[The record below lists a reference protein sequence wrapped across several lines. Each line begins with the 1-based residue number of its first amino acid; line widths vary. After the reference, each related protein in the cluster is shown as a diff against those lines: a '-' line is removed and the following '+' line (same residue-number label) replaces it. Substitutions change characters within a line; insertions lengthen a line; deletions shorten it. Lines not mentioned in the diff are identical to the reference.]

1 MSVRKI
7 GIIGENCFGAWRYTR
22 TACRGV
28 VLRGDEILLSYET
41 RTGQYMIPGGGLED
55 GEDEAECC
63 RREVEEETGVIVEPG
78 PCALEID
85 EYYEDWKYVSRYFLC
100 NPVGEGVRQLTEREA
115 GAGMEPRWVSVG
127 RAVAEFATHA
137 DYADTD
143 EMRRGLYLREYRALL
158 ALLMRVRPMVIDD
171 YDRVYA
177 LWMSCKNMGFNDV
190 DDSRE
195 GIGRYLKRNPDT
207 CFVAEVGGALCGVI
221 LAGHDGRRGF
231 IHHMAVAEA
240 YRRQGVG
247 QALVDRALAALE
259 AEKISKVALLTFKY
273 NEAGNA
279 FWERQGFTLR
289 EDLNYR
295 NRALVALKRIDT

>member
-1 MSVRKI
+1 M
-7 GIIGENCFGAWRYTR
+7 
-22 TACRGV
+22 
-28 VLRGDEILLSYET
+28 
-41 RTGQYMIPGGGLED
+41 
-55 GEDEAECC
+55 
-63 RREVEEETGVIVEPG
+63 
-78 PCALEID
+78 
-85 EYYEDWKYVSRYFLC
+85 
-100 NPVGEGVRQLTEREA
+100 
-115 GAGMEPRWVSVG
+115 
-127 RAVAEFATHA
+127 
-137 DYADTD
+137 
-143 EMRRGLYLREYRALL
+143 EYRPLR
-158 ALLMRVRPMVIDD
+158 MED
-171 YDRVYA
+171 YHKVYA
-177 LWMSCKNMGFNDV
+177 LWMSSKNMGFNDL

-195 GIGRYLKRNPDT
+195 GIGKFLDRNPETSFAAFDGDT
-207 CFVAEVGGALCGVI
+207 LSGVI
-221 LAGHDGRRGF
+221 LGGHDGRRGF